1 MLRFVTAGES
11 HGPVLTAVLENLP
24 AGIPI
29 SEDFVNTELKRRQG
43 GYGRGDRMK
52 IESDKA
58 KFLSG
63 IRGGYTLGSPITIQI
78 ENNDWS
84 NWSEIMA
91 PGQEAL
97 TGQRVVTRPRPGH
110 ADLSG
115 AIKYGHHDMRN
126 VLERAS
132 ARETASRVATGA
144 VAKRFLEELGVD
156 IVGAVVR
163 IGSIA
168 TEVPD
173 NLSPKQ
179 LKDAVEKSALGCPSL
194 VAEEDIKS
202 EIDAAKE
209 SGDSLGGIFEIRV
222 YGLPPGLGSYSSWDR
237 KLDSRLAGAIM
248 SIQAIKGVEI
258 GLGFG
263 VAKVPGSAVHDE
275 IFYQQEKGF
284 FRKTNRAGGIEGG
297 MTNGSPVIVRA
308 AMKPIPTL
316 YKPMQSVDIIT
327 REPFEASVERSDCCA
342 VPAARVVGEAV
353 VAWEIARIC
362 LEKFGGDTL
371 SEIKERWNLYKNRVL
386 EF

>member
-11 HGPVLTAVLENLP
+11 HGPALTAVLENLP

-29 SEDFVNTELKRRQG
+29 GEDFVNAQLKRRQG
-43 GYGRGDRMK
+43 GYGRGDRMR
-52 IESDKA
+52 IESDKV

-63 IRGGYTLGSPITIQI
+63 IRGGYTIGSPITIQI

-91 PGQEAL
+91 SGREAL
-97 TGQRVVTRPRPGH
+97 TKERVVTRPRPGH

-115 AIKYGHHDMRN
+115 AIKYGHSDMRN

-132 ARETASRVATGA
+132 ARETAARVAAGT
-144 VAKRFLEELGVD
+144 VARRFLEELGVE

-163 IGSIA
+163 IGTIA
-168 TEVPD
+168 ADIPD
-173 NLSPKQ
+173 SLSVEQ
-179 LKDAVEKSALGCPSL
+179 LKEAVEKSSLGCASHD
-194 VAEEDIKS
+194 VEEFIKS

-263 VAKVPGSAVHDE
+263 VAEEPGSAVHDE
-275 IFYQQEKGF
+275 IFYQKEMGF

-342 VPAARVVGEAV
+342 VPAARVVGEAA
-353 VAWEIARIC
+353 VAWEIARVC

-371 SEIKERWNLYKNRVL
+371 SEIRERWDVYWNKVR